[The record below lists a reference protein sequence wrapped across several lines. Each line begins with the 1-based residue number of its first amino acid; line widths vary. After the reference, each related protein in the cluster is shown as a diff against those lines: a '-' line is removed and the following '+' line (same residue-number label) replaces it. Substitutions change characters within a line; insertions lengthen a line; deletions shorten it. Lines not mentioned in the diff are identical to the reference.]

1 MNVRFSIIFGCLL
14 LVLSTAAWPAD
25 RMRFWNLT
33 GETISKLYLASPG
46 TSQCGRN
53 QCENDPDGTVES
65 DERLTLT
72 GVTAG
77 RYDVKLTDA
86 TGRTCVVRDVTLE
99 AGKAYAFSLSPA
111 ELKDCPK

>member
-1 MNVRFSIIFGCLL
+1 MNVRSAAILCCLFL
-14 LVLSTAAWPAD
+14 LSSATAWSAD

-46 TSQCGRN
+46 SSRWGADQCA
-53 QCENDPDGTVES
+53 NDPDGTVES
-65 DERLTLT
+65 DERLPLKD
-72 GVTAG
+72 VAAG

-99 AGKAYAFSLSPA
+99 AGKAYAFSLSPDD
-111 ELKDCPK
+111 LKDCQK